1 MMRLGLRSYDK
12 RLVPV
17 ISRKR
22 VFAFELQHCNTATA
36 RAESC
41 LHELC
46 RAPAGSTIVNTAT
59 LLSSFTFELQHCNT
73 ATLLFSYPD
82 APNSYITSWSVINSV
97 LTPCRIM
104 RSCSNCCQRITNL
117 ARASSLNFVAM

>member
-22 VFAFELQHCNTATA
+22 VFAFELQHC
-36 RAESC
+36 
-41 LHELC
+41 
-46 RAPAGSTIVNTAT
+46 NTAT